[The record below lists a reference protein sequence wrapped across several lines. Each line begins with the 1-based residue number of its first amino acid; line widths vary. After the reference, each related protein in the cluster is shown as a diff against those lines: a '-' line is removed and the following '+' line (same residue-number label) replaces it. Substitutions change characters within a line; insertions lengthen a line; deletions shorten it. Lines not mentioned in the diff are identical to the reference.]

1 MGKQA
6 RIKITVFTP
15 TYNRAYIIENL
26 YRSLQRQTCI
36 DFEWLVVDD
45 GSTDET
51 EKLFERWKKESN
63 NFLIRYYKKANG
75 GKCRAINYALDLAEG
90 ELFFT
95 VDSDDYLTDDALEK
109 VDTWFRGLN
118 DDKIVGVVANRG
130 FTAQDTINYL
140 FEEEYLDKSL
150 LDIYSFK
157 REGKQVF
164 DGERAF
170 IFYTDFHR
178 RYKYPEFDGEN
189 FMTEAVVWNR
199 MAHDG
204 YKVRFYND
212 IIWVF
217 EYKDDGLTKAGNA
230 VFLNNPH
237 GYGLWLREKAEF
249 EGAGLIWKLKLYYTF
264 TCELSDKYKMD
275 TISECIG
282 ASKVTIWFCWIM
294 HRIIRKMKGIK

>member
-1 MGKQA
+1 M
-6 RIKITVFTP
+6 RITVFTP

-26 YRSLQRQTCI
+26 YRSLQRQTYI

-51 EKLFERWKKESN
+51 EQLFERWKKESN
-63 NFLIRYYKKANG
+63 NFTIRYYKKANG
-75 GKCRAINYALDLAEG
+75 GKCRAINYALDLAMG

-109 VDTWFRGLN
+109 VNVWF
-118 DDKIVGVVANRG
+118 DHIHDEKIVGVVANRG
-130 FTAQDTINYL
+130 HTDKDTINYL

-157 REGKQVF
+157 RGGKQVF

-237 GYGLWLREKAEF
+237 GYGLWLREKAKF
-249 EGAGLIWKLKLYYTF
+249 EGAGLIWKMKLYYTF
-264 TCELSDKYKMD
+264 TCELSGKYNIN
-275 TISECIG
+275 TISESIG
-282 ASKVTIWFCWIM
+282 TSKVIIWFCQLLHKM
-294 HRIIRKMKGIK
+294 IRKMKGMK